1 MKKNASGKLM
11 DFPEAF
17 LVERIFCR
25 EIRSRFFVELC
36 FLSNNARIF
45 LEKSGN
51 VCIKFIK
58 CYKNI
63 N

>member
-45 LEKSGN
+45 LEKYGN
-51 VCIKFIK
+51 ECTKI
-58 CYKNI
+58 
-63 N
+63 